1 MLKLI
6 LVALLSISTTLFAGE
21 IFTKDTEQFKATI
34 NYDNTD
40 NKNTKIVINATPK
53 KGWHINDG
61 FPASVKP
68 ETTCLQ
74 FDKKKYKKKDAKII
88 NENQL
93 KFEIPTKCDAKGKK
107 ELKAR
112 IILGV
117 CTDEICK
124 RVEFKVDVAL
134 KSKSPLKEP
143 KAKESPKKE
152 KEVIKKTNKK

>member
-6 LVALLSISTTLFAGE
+6 LVALLSISSSLFAGE

-34 NYDNTD
+34 NYDNT
-40 NKNTKIVINATPK
+40 KIIINASPK

-68 ETTCLQ
+68 EATCLQ
-74 FDKKKYKKKDAKII
+74 FDKKKYKKKDAKVI

-93 KFEIPTKCDAKGKK
+93 LFEIPAKCDPKGKK

-134 KSKSPLKEP
+134 NQ
-143 KAKESPKKE
+143 KADVAPTKKI
-152 KEVIKKTNKK
+152 IKKADKK